1 MCSCTCSAVL
11 IGEPGVGKTSI
22 IHGLSQRLV
31 AGDVPESIRGA
42 RLIGLELGLLMAGK
56 ELGYYAVSQR
66 ICPDCSSRL
75 QQRCALLPVM
85 SSRKTR
91 AMSSNFCR
99 RNVLQFAGA
108 TFPGEFEER
117 LRGVLAELTAAGS
130 NSILFID
137 DIHSITGP
145 NAQQGGG
152 VNDASVMLKPLL
164 ARYVATCAPILYAH
178 RAPSHT

>member
-1 MCSCTCSAVL
+1 VL

-22 IHGLSQRLV
+22 IHGLAQRLV
-31 AGDVPESIRGA
+31 AGDVPDSISGA
-42 RLIGLELGLLMAGK
+42 KLIGLELGLLTAG
-56 ELGYYAVSQR
+56 G
-66 ICPDCSSRL
+66 CDL
-75 QQRCALLPVM
+75 QQPAGARKERCTPSGGTLACVWCNRSHSPGKQACTHTRTEQLSRRTLSCPMYFLTHCAFWLLLLLL
-85 SSRKTR
+85 SRP
-91 AMSSNFCR
+91 
-99 RNVLQFAGA
+99 GA

-130 NSILFID
+130 NAILFID

-164 ARYVATCAPILYAH
+164 AR
-178 RAPSHT
+178 